1 MFDGLSLEDLFL
13 IVFGVVIFVIGTT
26 SLRNQIRI
34 KRAGNVLE
42 GTVLRTKHVDKKDSD
57 GNLIQNY
64 FEIRVEY
71 LENGHKSQ
79 CTIRSVSEYREEMCI
94 RDREMKVI
102 KDNMLKNHGYYRV
115 KENGLDTSVVSC
127 DSGVYQFVPP
137 ADPEGDWEI
146 TQLLDTA
153 ASDALLIDMDGDGEK
168 ELAVLSPFHGE
179 NIDFYKK
186 KDGKFEH
193 VYSYGKPAE
202 FTHAIWG
209 GDICG
214 VPTVIIGH
222 RKGDR
227 DLLAFTY
234 DQEKKEYQVQVL
246 DHDCGPANAYAYK
259 YNGKD
264 VLISTNREIDEVA
277 RYELEAE

>member
-1 MFDGLSLEDLFL
+1 
-13 IVFGVVIFVIGTT
+13 
-26 SLRNQIRI
+26 
-34 KRAGNVLE
+34 
-42 GTVLRTKHVDKKDSD
+42 
-57 GNLIQNY
+57 
-64 FEIRVEY
+64 
-71 LENGHKSQ
+71 
-79 CTIRSVSEYREEMCI
+79 MCI
-94 RDREMKVI
+94 RD
-102 KDNMLKNHGYYRV
+102 
-115 KENGLDTSVVSC
+115 S
-127 DSGVYQFVPP
+127 
-137 ADPEGDWEI
+137 
-146 TQLLDTA
+146 
-153 ASDALLIDMDGDGEK
+153 
-168 ELAVLSPFHGE
+168 
-179 NIDFYKK
+179 
-186 KDGKFEH
+186 

-264 VLISTNREIDEVA
+264 ILISTNREIDEVA